1 MFSQCVSS
9 HNGLFFGGGR
19 LADWMW
25 VIHRSHLSIGTN
37 GLNQK
42 FTSFSGT
49 LFIRPRKI
57 SRGFSALIFLKYL
70 GQFLNALAI
79 SGHSERFSP
88 GQNGPEV
95 GGPEGLWLTT
105 GPPTLGPF
113 WPGENLSE
121 WPEIARALR
130 NWPKF
135 FKNHRAENSR
145 KISRGLI
152 QNLCVYWSIFSL
164 Q

>member
-1 MFSQCVSS
+1 MQQNLLIPLCIKAV
-9 HNGLFFGGGR
+9 G
-19 LADWMW
+19 
-25 VIHRSHLSIGTN
+25 
-37 GLNQK
+37 
-42 FTSFSGT
+42 
-49 LFIRPRKI
+49 IRPREI
-57 SRGFSALIFLKYL
+57 FREFSALWFLKNL
-70 GQFLNALAI
+70 GQFLSALAI

-145 KISRGLI
+145 KISRGLLLSVLFDLKSYDVQKNWFVLFTI
-152 QNLCVYWSIFSL
+152 SLSLCAYYFHQPITVNLNFKKC
-164 Q
+164 